1 VAALSPSYV
10 TFNTDIIRVW
20 LRKQEAFNLLL
31 KSPHCAIKKV
41 ILNIGNPGLLVTVFP
56 RLKRFGLSIII
67 GGVMLNQDFKEFIQ
81 LLNANQVHYLVVG
94 GYAVALHGYPRYTK
108 DIDIWIELA
117 QKNAT
122 RIVETLEQFGFDSLG
137 LKESDFLVEDQ
148 IIQLGYAPNRI
159 DIITSLPGV
168 TFTECYEKRLLVDVE
183 GVKVDFIDRENLRK
197 NKKATGRLQDLAD
210 LEKLE

>member
-1 VAALSPSYV
+1 M
-10 TFNTDIIRVW
+10 F
-20 LRKQEAFNLLL
+20 
-31 KSPHCAIKKV
+31 
-41 ILNIGNPGLLVTVFP
+41 
-56 RLKRFGLSIII
+56 
-67 GGVMLNQDFKEFIQ
+67 NQDFKEFVQ
-81 LLNANQVHYLVVG
+81 LLNDNQVHYLVVG

-117 QKNAT
+117 QENAI
-122 RIVETLEQFGFDSLG
+122 RLVETLEQFGFASLG

-159 DIITSLPGV
+159 DIITSLQGI
-168 TFTECYEKRLLVDVE
+168 TFNECYDKRLLVEID
-183 GVKVDFIDRENLRK
+183 GVKVNFIDRENLRK